1 MQTPKNDSSNMNH
14 GPEHKLEKNRGFE
27 MSKKHYLLLLVMAV
41 LSFISMYVLM
51 YSMVDTFDNI
61 YHSLNQVYMASLMTA
76 PMVLIEVTLM
86 RSMYRNKK
94 LNILVIAV
102 CVILLVASF
111 AFIRQQ
117 TAIGDEQFLR
127 SMISHHASAILM
139 CEQAS
144 IQDPE
149 LRELCRNV
157 VLNQQAEIDQMKA
170 MLNELPLK

>member
-1 MQTPKNDSSNMNH
+1 MNH
-14 GPEHKLEKNRGFE
+14 SPEHKSEKNRGSE
-27 MSKKHYLLLLVMAV
+27 MSKKHYLLLLVMAI

-76 PMVLIEVTLM
+76 PMVLIEVSLM

-102 CVILLVASF
+102 CVIMLVASF
-111 AFIRQQ
+111 TFIRQQ

-149 LRELCRNV
+149 LQELCNNI
-157 VLNQQAEIDQMKA
+157 VLSQQAEIDQMKA
-170 MLNELPLK
+170 MLNELPSK

>member
-1 MQTPKNDSSNMNH
+1 MQISKNNHSNMNNNH
-14 GPEHKLEKNRGFE
+14 AHESKKNQW
-27 MSKKHYLLLLVMAV
+27 SDINNKHYLLLLLMAV
-41 LSFISMYVLM
+41 LSFISMYALM

-76 PMVLIEVTLM
+76 PMVLIEVSLM
-86 RSMYRNKK
+86 RSMYRIKK

-102 CVILLVASF
+102 SIILLVASF

-144 IQDPE
+144 LQDPE
-149 LRELCRNV
+149 IQELCNNI
-157 VLNQQAEIDQMKA
+157 VLSQQAEIDQMKA
-170 MLNELPLK
+170 MLNELPSK